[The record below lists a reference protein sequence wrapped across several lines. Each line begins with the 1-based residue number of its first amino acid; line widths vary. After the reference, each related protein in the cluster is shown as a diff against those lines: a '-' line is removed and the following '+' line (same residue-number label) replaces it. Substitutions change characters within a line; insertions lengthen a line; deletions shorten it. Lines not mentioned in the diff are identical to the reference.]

1 MEFLKAVTTK
11 VFNPNA
17 IPVGTCIRVKE
28 CTLKNDFDYNAIV
41 CGYDHGYT
49 FMYVAKVCEESSE
62 PITTIVYISSGEVE
76 AGTIEIEPLV
86 SKSNIKLEDDYS
98 DAVRRVKNP
107 LTVKQ
112 FKDHVNSIPEYLDG
126 LNLIISKESV
136 DGAKLMHHYTEAT
149 DCIYYD
155 DEDEKRMYG
164 GLLLELC

>member
-1 MEFLKAVTTK
+1 MEFLKAITIK

-17 IPVGTCIRVKE
+17 IPVGTCIHVKE

-41 CGYDHGYT
+41 CDYDPNYT
-49 FMYVAKVCEESSE
+49 WMSVAKVCEEPSE
-62 PITTIVYISSGEVE
+62 LTTIVYISSREVE

-86 SKSNIKLEDDYS
+86 AVSDIKLEDDYS
-98 DAVRRVKNP
+98 NAVSRVKNP
-107 LTVKQ
+107 MTVKQ
-112 FKDHVNSIPEYLDG
+112 FKDYVDSIPEYLDR
-126 LNLIISKESV
+126 LNLIISKKSV
-136 DGAKLMHHYTEAT
+136 EGTKLMHHYTEAT

>member
-11 VFNPNA
+11 VFDPNA
-17 IPVGTCIRVKE
+17 IPVGTCIRVKG

-41 CGYDHGYT
+41 CEYDLNYT
-49 FMYVAKVCEESSE
+49 WMSVAKACEESSE
-62 PITTIVYISSGEVE
+62 LTSIVYISSGEVE

-112 FKDHVNSIPEYLDG
+112 FKDHVNSIPEYLDSM
-126 LNLIISKESV
+126 NLIISNESV
-136 DGAKLMHHYTEAT
+136 DGTKLMHHYTEAT

>member
-1 MEFLKAVTTK
+1 MEFLKEVSTK
-11 VFNPNA
+11 VFDPNS
-17 IPVGTCIRVKE
+17 IPVGTCIHVKE

-41 CGYDHGYT
+41 CGYDRGYAR
-49 FMYVAKVCEESSE
+49 MYVARACEESSE
-62 PITTIVYISSGEVE
+62 SLTTIIFIDSCEIE

-107 LTVKQ
+107 ITVKQ

-126 LNLIISKESV
+126 LNLIISKKSV
-136 DGAKLMHHYTEAT
+136 DGTKLMHHYTEAT

-164 GLLLELC
+164 GLLMELC